1 MFSTSMEVRLTLERQ
16 REIWSLKSELILVDD
31 NDAIRQGVRSSPVIG
46 WQVCSETTDGEDPIP
61 KAKCLKAGT

>member
-31 NDAIRQGVRSSPVIG
+31 NDAIRQGVRSFLTRKS
-46 WQVCSETTDGEDPIP
+46 DGRSAAKLQMVNILYP
-61 KAKCLKAGT
+61 KRSA